1 MEGSQKIG
9 YRNREIS
16 DMTVTLIAFLIL
28 IILGTPIVFAL
39 GVSAAL
45 TIFMADIPMS
55 IVSQRMYAGLDSF
68 TIMAIPFFVLAGI
81 IMERGGIA
89 KRIIDFSVA
98 LVGWIT
104 GSLLLVATVAGMG
117 MAAVSGSGAASTAA
131 ISSIMLRE
139 LRERGYNIDF
149 SAGLMA
155 AAGTL
160 GPVIPPSIMMVVL
173 ATTSNLSIGRA
184 FLGGVAPGLLMAL
197 AIMIACYVYAKRG
210 GDVYR
215 DTETFSLRRLG
226 QTFVA
231 AGPAFIMPVVI
242 VGGIIGGI
250 FTPTE
255 AAAVAVLCGLI
266 ISIYIYK
273 EIGFKTI
280 PSMLLR
286 AAAISAAVMMII
298 GTASVFSWLIASQ
311 NVPALIADLLHEA
324 TNNPLVFLILM
335 NFLLIFIGM
344 FMEGI
349 SAILVMV
356 PVLLPIATS
365 FGIDP
370 LHFGVIVVMNLSI
383 GMITPPYGITLYVA
397 SSVANRS
404 VLQVSRKIGMPFVL
418 IFAILMLTTIWPELV
433 TYLPDLFMPNVII
446 D

>member
-1 MEGSQKIG
+1 
-9 YRNREIS
+9 
-16 DMTVTLIAFLIL
+16 MTLTFVAFLVL
-28 IILGTPIVFAL
+28 IIIGAPIVFAL
-39 GVSAAL
+39 GVSAAI
-45 TIFMADIPMS
+45 TIYIADIPIS
-55 IVSQRMYAGLDSF
+55 IISQRMYVGLDSF

-104 GSLLLVATVAGMG
+104 GSLLLVATVAGIG

-131 ISSIMLRE
+131 ISSIMLGE
-139 LRERGYNIDF
+139 MRERGYDIDF

-184 FLGGVAPGLLMAL
+184 FLGGIVPGLLMAL

-210 GDVYR
+210 GDAYR
-215 DTETFSLRRLG
+215 ETEPFSLRRLNR
-226 QTFVA
+226 TFVA
-231 AGPAFIMPVVI
+231 AVPAFIMPVII

-255 AAAVAVLCGLI
+255 AAAIAVLCGLI
-266 ISIYIYK
+266 ISIFVYR
-273 EIGFKTI
+273 EIGFKSI
-280 PSMLLR
+280 PSMVLR
-286 AAAISAAVMMII
+286 AATISAAVMMIVA
-298 GTASVFSWLIASQ
+298 TASVFSWLIASQ
-311 NVPALIADLLHEA
+311 NVPEKIGDALHQA
-324 TNNPLVFLILM
+324 TDNPVVFLLLM
-335 NFLLIFIGM
+335 NLLLILIGM

-349 SAILVMV
+349 SAILVMI
-356 PVLLPIATS
+356 PVLLPIAVS

-370 LHFGVIVVMNLSI
+370 LHFGVVVIMNLSL

-397 SSVANRS
+397 SSVANRT
-404 VLQVSRKIGMPFVL
+404 VLQVSRKIGLPFFL
-418 IFAILMLTTIWPELV
+418 MFAILILTTFVPELA
-433 TYLPDLFMPNVII
+433 TYLPDLFMPKAII
-446 D
+446 N

>member
-1 MEGSQKIG
+1 MIVTFVVFLALIVIG
-9 YRNREIS
+9 
-16 DMTVTLIAFLIL
+16 A
-28 IILGTPIVFAL
+28 PIVFAL

-45 TIFMADIPMS
+45 TIYIADIPMS

-89 KRIIDFSVA
+89 KRIIEFSLA

-104 GSLLLVATVAGMG
+104 GSLLLVATVAGIG

-139 LRERGYNIDF
+139 MRARGYDIDF

-155 AAGTL
+155 SAGTL

-184 FLGGVAPGLLMAL
+184 FLGGIVPGLLMAL
-197 AIMIACYVYAKRG
+197 AIMIGCYFYAKRG
-210 GDVYR
+210 GDAYQ
-215 DTETFSLRRLG
+215 DTESFSLRRLG
-226 QTFVA
+226 RTFVA
-231 AGPAFIMPVVI
+231 AGPAFVMPVVI

-266 ISIYIYK
+266 ISIYVYK
-273 EIGFKTI
+273 EIGFNAI
-280 PSMLLR
+280 PSMILR
-286 AAAISAAVMMII
+286 AASISAAVMMII
-298 GTASVFSWLIASQ
+298 ATASVFSWLIASQ
-311 NVPALIADLLHEA
+311 NVPAAIADLLHQA
-324 TNNPLVFLILM
+324 TNNPLVFLLLM
-335 NFLLIFIGM
+335 NLLLIFIGM

-356 PVLLPIATS
+356 PVLLPIAVS

-370 LHFGVIVVMNLSI
+370 LHFGVIVVINLSI

-404 VLQVSRKIGMPFVL
+404 VLQVSRKIGLPFIL
-418 IFAILMLTTIWPELV
+418 IFAILMLTTFVPELV
-433 TYLPDLFMPNVII
+433 TYLPDMFIPVII
-446 D
+446 PD

>member
-1 MEGSQKIG
+1 
-9 YRNREIS
+9 
-16 DMTVTLIAFLIL
+16 MTVTLIVFLIL
-28 IILGTPIVFAL
+28 IVIGTPIVFAL

-45 TIFMADIPMS
+45 TISMMDIPMS

-104 GSLLLVATVAGMG
+104 GSLLLVATVAGIG

-139 LRERGYNIDF
+139 MRERGYNIDF

-184 FLGGVAPGLLMAL
+184 FLGGVAPGLLMAF

-215 DTETFSLRRLG
+215 DNEPFSLRRLG
-226 QTFVA
+226 RTFIA
-231 AGPAFIMPVVI
+231 AIPAFIMPVVI

-273 EIGFKTI
+273 EIGFKAI
-280 PSMLLR
+280 PSMVLR

-324 TNNPLVFLILM
+324 TNNPLVFLLLM

-365 FGIDP
+365 FEIDP

-404 VLQVSRKIGMPFVL
+404 VLQVSRKIGLPFSL

-433 TYLPDLFMPNVII
+433 TYLPDLFLPNVII